1 MNTANSLASRVARL
15 RTLRS
20 ESTTYSIPT
29 ARPLPG
35 EWPRGC
41 QAFAASYAQ
50 ARLWFLQQL
59 EPGLTAYH
67 LPLLW
72 RLQGELDVRAL
83 EQALAALI
91 ERHPTLRT
99 AFQLQGNEVLQIIHP
114 PGDVTLL
121 VEPLGDRDTDQVI
134 EGWLEQERSTPFDLA
149 SGVLLRSRLLR
160 VAPEKHLLLINH
172 HHIASDGWSRSV
184 LARDLVELYNA
195 LHSRRPPQL
204 PPLTVHYQD
213 FAAWQQQRLGGPRL
227 QELKEYWISQ
237 LRELDPLVLP
247 SDQPRPAV
255 PSHRGGRVTFQIEA
269 EILEPFEELCRK
281 GGATLQMG
289 LLAAV
294 ALLLHRYSRQNDFAI
309 GVPIWSR
316 NNPALE
322 SLIGFFI
329 NTLPIRTQFEAE
341 QSFRQLLAQIKDTS
355 LAAYDRQELP
365 FEQIVQALMM
375 ERDTSRN
382 PFYQVMLQLT
392 EISYP
397 SLENL
402 DGLKAELITASTSSL
417 FDLAF
422 SFHRIARQGLR
433 GFIIYASDLFSVDRI
448 DRLAAHLLVLLK
460 SIVKS
465 PDARIASHSLLTDS
479 EEEQIVN
486 WSAAVSA
493 PDGGER
499 NSNQSIDDHD
509 LRAGKTSSTQ
519 QSAVTKK
526 IEDLA
531 HLYPDNTALSDG
543 VRRLSYKKL
552 LELTDTLSRHIA
564 TLCTPSDHVVILLAD
579 PRLEAILCM
588 VSCLFA
594 CKAFVVIDSR
604 LPVNRIRNILSEIGH
619 APIISTKALHS
630 STVRKD
636 LTERTTLY
644 LSLSEDSEL
653 RIETETLGEA
663 YGQTNSL
670 VDNSLADNSLV
681 DNSIAYIIFTSG
693 STGKPKGVLIDRTAL
708 DTFSNWA
715 THEFNI
721 TSVDRVLQFSSLT
734 FDACIEEI
742 FPALSAGAAIV
753 CCNEEATGS
762 TKRFLNFLEEYKIT
776 IASLPTAFWAG
787 LVREC
792 AQSNFIIPHDLRL
805 LIVGG
810 EAMHLHHLRL
820 WEPLQANHTR
830 LLNTYGPTETTVEVA
845 CQDLSDSWRFQSRVP
860 LGRPIPHARA
870 WILEP
875 NGLPCP
881 IGIPGEL
888 HIGGP
893 TLAHGYLNNPGL
905 TADRFIPDPFSADPT
920 ARLYKSG
927 DLASWNPDG
936 TLAFHGRIDQQI
948 KLRGFRIEP
957 GEIEANLLDHPA
969 VAQAVV
975 VLRSDDPSNPCLVG
989 YWVGVTGVTVSAE
1002 ELRGFLAERLPD
1014 FMVPAALVELK
1025 DLPLTSNGKLD
1036 RRALPEPS
1044 FAGDLERRVEP
1055 GTELERQIHALW
1067 AEVLGHSDFGITD
1080 DFFAIGGHSLA
1091 AVRLVSR
1098 IEQALGS
1105 APPLAALFQNPTIA
1119 GLAPLVVAPD
1129 ADGVTSA
1136 LQTAFPVAE
1145 SLPGERPR
1153 GAEAYPA
1160 SHAQARLW
1168 FLQQLEPELTAYHL
1182 PALWRLRGDLNSAA
1196 LERALADLIERHPTL
1211 RTSFCLEG
1219 NEVVQLIHP
1228 PEAFALAVE
1237 FLGER
1242 EEEEVIVG
1250 WLEEEGCTPFDL
1262 TSGVLVR
1269 ARLLVVGEQEHVL
1282 LVNHHHIA
1290 SDGWSRSVLGRDL
1303 VELYNAHRAGR
1314 TPGLPPLRVQYQDYA
1329 AWQRQRLSGERL
1341 QKLREYWLGQLEGL
1355 APLELPSDHSRPA
1368 LPSHRGGRVSFQ
1380 VGADLLAPFEELC
1393 RSEGATLQMGLLAV
1407 VTLLLHRYSRQDDV
1421 AIGVPIWGR
1430 NHPDLEPLIGFF
1442 INTLPVRTRFQAG
1455 QSFRELLAQV
1465 RDRSIGAYEH
1475 QELPFERMVEALNV
1489 ERDTSRN
1496 PLVQVMFQLIELPE
1510 AALTGLTGLQVQ
1522 QIGISNESSKL
1533 DLGFQLQRN
1542 SHQGISGTITFAT
1555 DLFDSDRIQRLS
1567 RHLVTL
1573 LGSLVE
1579 GMGTEPDLPASRLN
1593 LLPKE
1598 EMEQLLTWSHPSDRP
1613 AAGVLVHQFAAQG
1626 SHQAP
1631 AAPAVR
1637 HQDSVLSHGD
1647 LARHVDRLARRL
1659 VEQGVR
1665 PGQRVGILL
1674 GRRPELP
1681 VAMLAVLAAGGCY
1694 VPMDPAYPDERIA
1707 MLFDNAV
1714 VELVITSPPM
1724 AERLRPSR
1732 VLLFSLNDSNDPTP
1746 GYVDPLEG
1754 KLAEI
1759 TLPSISDDQPA
1770 YFIHTSGSTGRPK
1783 GVEVSHRSALQM
1795 LHCRLDQL
1803 TPPWTCRLIPFYGS
1817 IAFDASVAQIF
1828 TVLAA
1833 GGCLLMLDT
1842 ISELA
1847 SSPYAGMITA
1857 VSGTT
1862 TSIREMI
1869 IEGLVPRNI
1878 KVIGMGAEPIP
1889 ADLCSRLQEFPEL
1902 SHLFV
1907 VYGLTE
1913 AAGFSTA
1920 LLLKREE
1927 IATFAS
1933 RRSCIGAPIPG
1944 AAVYILD
1951 EELNL
1956 LPPGVPGE
1964 IHIGGAGVASGYVQL
1979 PKEEEGR
1986 FLPDPFGDGEGARLL
2001 RTGDVGIWTNK
2012 GKIQFLGRI
2021 DQQIKLRGHRI
2032 EPGEIES
2039 ILLQHPAVGQ
2049 AVVILEERDPANP
2062 RLIAYWVPD
2071 SSNGGENS
2079 ATPADLRS
2087 FLMDMLPG
2095 YMVPAAFMEL
2105 EDLPLTA
2112 NGKLNRRAL
2121 PAASVGSVSQ
2131 EWIAPTTDLQRQ
2143 LHAIWSEVLGHGDFG
2158 ITDDFFDIGGHS
2170 LAAARLAN
2178 RINQMAECQ
2187 CRVSDLFS
2195 SSTIQSLADYLA
2207 RAPEHGVLVI

>member
-15 RTLRS
+15 RTLRA
-20 ESTTYSIPT
+20 ESTTHGIPT

-564 TLCTPSDHVVILLAD
+564 TLCTPSDYVVILLAD

-670 VDNSLADNSLV
+670 VDNSLV

-762 TKRFLNFLEEYKIT
+762 TKGFLNFLEEYKIT
-776 IASLPTAFWAG
+776 VASLPTAFWAG

-905 TADRFIPDPFSADPT
+905 TADRFIPDPFCADPT

-957 GEIEANLLDHPA
+957 GEIEANLLAHPA

-975 VLRSDDPSNPCLVG
+975 VLRSDDPSNPRLIG
-989 YWVGVTGVTVSAE
+989 YWVREARSMASAE
-1002 ELRGFLAERLPD
+1002 GLRGFLAERLPD
-1014 FMVPAALVELK
+1014 FMVPAALVELEA
-1025 DLPLTSNGKLD
+1025 LPLTSNGKVD
-1036 RRALPEPS
+1036 RRALPAPS
-1044 FAGDLERRVEP
+1044 FAGDRERRVEP
-1055 GTELERQIHALW
+1055 TTELERRLHGIW
-1067 AEVLGHSDFGITD
+1067 AEVLGHGEFGIEAN
-1080 DFFAIGGHSLA
+1080 FFELGGHSLSA
-1091 AVRLVSR
+1091 ASLSAR
-1098 IEQALGS
+1098 IEQKLGRRLPIS
-1105 APPLAALFQNPTIA
+1105 VLFQAPTILQLARWLENEGLPAGNGFRSLVTLQSGGEDPPLFVVHGGQGTVYIHLHLARC
-1119 GLAPLVVAPD
+1119 LAPDRPVYGLQAVGFDGSEPRHSSVEEMAAHYADEILRFQPRGPYHLLGYSGGGWYAWAVAAELRRRGGSLGLVGMVD
-1129 ADGVTSA
+1129 TGGTADLHRRLRLQQLLLRKVHGLPVRARRWILSGSGDWRTVLRKKWSA
-1136 LQTAFPVAE
+1136 LRFIGWT
-1145 SLPGERPR
+1145 LLRPR
-1153 GAEAYPA
+1153 GQKAPQVADPDA
-1160 SHAQARLW
+1160 
-1168 FLQQLEPELTAYHL
+1168 L
-1182 PALWRLRGDLNSAA
+1182 PRPTQPLRGDYF
-1196 LERALADLIERHPTL
+1196 I
-1211 RTSFCLEG
+1211 
-1219 NEVVQLIHP
+1219 QLHTYYRP
-1228 PEAFALAVE
+1228 P
-1237 FLGER
+1237 R
-1242 EEEEVIVG
+1242 
-1250 WLEEEGCTPFDL
+1250 
-1262 TSGVLVR
+1262 
-1269 ARLLVVGEQEHVL
+1269 
-1282 LVNHHHIA
+1282 
-1290 SDGWSRSVLGRDL
+1290 
-1303 VELYNAHRAGR
+1303 
-1314 TPGLPPLRVQYQDYA
+1314 
-1329 AWQRQRLSGERL
+1329 
-1341 QKLREYWLGQLEGL
+1341 
-1355 APLELPSDHSRPA
+1355 
-1368 LPSHRGGRVSFQ
+1368 
-1380 VGADLLAPFEELC
+1380 
-1393 RSEGATLQMGLLAV
+1393 
-1407 VTLLLHRYSRQDDV
+1407 
-1421 AIGVPIWGR
+1421 
-1430 NHPDLEPLIGFF
+1430 
-1442 INTLPVRTRFQAG
+1442 LPVRTDIFAAVSSGNSHRRLWNFYSRGRAHFHPCLDQHTDF
-1455 QSFRELLAQV
+1455 FRAEQMPDVA
-1465 RDRSIGAYEH
+1465 
-1475 QELPFERMVEALNV
+1475 EAL
-1489 ERDTSRN
+1489 T
-1496 PLVQVMFQLIELPE
+1496 
-1510 AALTGLTGLQVQ
+1510 
-1522 QIGISNESSKL
+1522 
-1533 DLGFQLQRN
+1533 
-1542 SHQGISGTITFAT
+1542 
-1555 DLFDSDRIQRLS
+1555 
-1567 RHLVTL
+1567 
-1573 LGSLVE
+1573 
-1579 GMGTEPDLPASRLN
+1579 
-1593 LLPKE
+1593 
-1598 EMEQLLTWSHPSDRP
+1598 
-1613 AAGVLVHQFAAQG
+1613 
-1626 SHQAP
+1626 
-1631 AAPAVR
+1631 
-1637 HQDSVLSHGD
+1637 
-1647 LARHVDRLARRL
+1647 
-1659 VEQGVR
+1659 
-1665 PGQRVGILL
+1665 
-1674 GRRPELP
+1674 
-1681 VAMLAVLAAGGCY
+1681 
-1694 VPMDPAYPDERIA
+1694 
-1707 MLFDNAV
+1707 
-1714 VELVITSPPM
+1714 
-1724 AERLRPSR
+1724 
-1732 VLLFSLNDSNDPTP
+1732 
-1746 GYVDPLEG
+1746 
-1754 KLAEI
+1754 
-1759 TLPSISDDQPA
+1759 
-1770 YFIHTSGSTGRPK
+1770 
-1783 GVEVSHRSALQM
+1783 
-1795 LHCRLDQL
+1795 
-1803 TPPWTCRLIPFYGS
+1803 
-1817 IAFDASVAQIF
+1817 
-1828 TVLAA
+1828 TVL
-1833 GGCLLMLDT
+1833 
-1842 ISELA
+1842 
-1847 SSPYAGMITA
+1847 
-1857 VSGTT
+1857 
-1862 TSIREMI
+1862 RQ
-1869 IEGLVPRNI
+1869 IE
-1878 KVIGMGAEPIP
+1878 
-1889 ADLCSRLQEFPEL
+1889 
-1902 SHLFV
+1902 
-1907 VYGLTE
+1907 
-1913 AAGFSTA
+1913 
-1920 LLLKREE
+1920 
-1927 IATFAS
+1927 
-1933 RRSCIGAPIPG
+1933 API
-1944 AAVYILD
+1944 
-1951 EELNL
+1951 
-1956 LPPGVPGE
+1956 
-1964 IHIGGAGVASGYVQL
+1964 
-1979 PKEEEGR
+1979 
-1986 FLPDPFGDGEGARLL
+1986 
-2001 RTGDVGIWTNK
+2001 
-2012 GKIQFLGRI
+2012 
-2021 DQQIKLRGHRI
+2021 
-2032 EPGEIES
+2032 
-2039 ILLQHPAVGQ
+2039 
-2049 AVVILEERDPANP
+2049 
-2062 RLIAYWVPD
+2062 
-2071 SSNGGENS
+2071 SS
-2079 ATPADLRS
+2079 
-2087 FLMDMLPG
+2087 
-2095 YMVPAAFMEL
+2095 
-2105 EDLPLTA
+2105 
-2112 NGKLNRRAL
+2112 
-2121 PAASVGSVSQ
+2121 
-2131 EWIAPTTDLQRQ
+2131 
-2143 LHAIWSEVLGHGDFG
+2143 
-2158 ITDDFFDIGGHS
+2158 
-2170 LAAARLAN
+2170 
-2178 RINQMAECQ
+2178 
-2187 CRVSDLFS
+2187 
-2195 SSTIQSLADYLA
+2195 
-2207 RAPEHGVLVI
+2207 